1 MTGRNLRVAAGA
13 ALVFG
18 LLSWIPA
25 GAVTTPGL
33 PAAEPGGPCLSGFSV
48 PLSGGS
54 NQLYKCVNDQ
64 WVVVS
69 TLDAATGPVG
79 PAGPTG
85 ATGAAGTNGA
95 NGAPGADGTAGADGA
110 PGADGTAGA
119 DGAPGPAGPALTAFG
134 QSNSGSPVSFGTGAF
149 TDVFPGP
156 ANILTPPAG
165 SYAVNFAVGFLTIEA
180 VEAQCI
186 VAIDSGTAAN
196 VSVPDVNYGSSVHGS
211 VSGTGW
217 LTVNGSQNVTVKCSD
232 VDGAGTGP
240 QAVADDANLNL
251 LPIASITVPT
261 VP

>member
-25 GAVTTPGL
+25 AAVTAPGL
-33 PAAEPGGPCLSGFSV
+33 PIAEPGGPCLSGFSV

-54 NQLYKCVNDQ
+54 NQLYKCVNNQ

-69 TLDAATGPVG
+69 SLDGGTGPAG

-85 ATGAAGTNGA
+85 ATGAAGTNGV
-95 NGAPGADGTAGADGA
+95 NGAPGADGL
-110 PGADGTAGA
+110 PGADGIDGT

-134 QSNSGSPVSFGTGAF
+134 QSTSGSTVSFGTGTF

-156 ANILTPPAG
+156 SNILTPPAG